1 MNSEPIDHALARFHA
16 ALGAPLR
23 LARINRAGRTVAA
36 VGRWRHD
43 GSRVELSD
51 IAAIRLVFSITGG
64 QELEWRRGD
73 RTTKAT
79 ARCGAVAIAT
89 EWDSDF
95 LEVRGQGDTLQI
107 LIDPLAPG
115 EARPDTAF
123 PTSRLEEALCLRAL
137 SAQALVALAEYSDRS
152 IPQIVQTAGALMSRA
167 SSPSP
172 PVARGGLSPGVL
184 RRVQALVDG
193 QLEREPDR
201 LASVADL
208 ADMSGLSLSHFIR
221 AFRASEGTTPHRWI
235 MARRLEEAIAQ
246 LLRDR
251 TSVTET
257 AICSG
262 FSSAAHFVASF
273 RRNLGVTPA
282 QFRDASRA

>member
-1 MNSEPIDHALARFHA
+1 M
-16 ALGAPLR
+16 
-23 LARINRAGRTVAA
+23 AA

-51 IAAIRLVFSITGG
+51 VAAIRLVFSITGG

-79 ARCGAVAIAT
+79 ARCGAVAIAA
-89 EWDSDF
+89 ESDSDV
-95 LEVRGQGDTLQI
+95 LEVRGRGDTLQI
-107 LIDPLAPG
+107 LIDPLVLG
-115 EARPDTAF
+115 GARLATAF
-123 PTSRLEEALCLRAL
+123 PTSRLEEALHLRAL
-137 SAQALVALAEYSDRS
+137 SAQALVALSGSSDRS
-152 IPQIVQTAGALMSRA
+152 IPRIVRTAGALMSQ
-167 SSPSP
+167 SSSTSQ
-172 PVARGGLSPGVL
+172 PVARGGLSPDVL

-208 ADMSGLSLSHFIR
+208 ADLSGLSVSHFIR
-221 AFRASEGTTPHRWI
+221 AFRASEGVTPHRWI
-235 MARRLEEAIAQ
+235 MARRLEKATTQ
-246 LLRDR
+246 LLSDK
-251 TSVTET
+251 TSVTEA

-273 RRNLGVTPA
+273 RHNLGVTPA